1 MQQPMQ
7 QPMQQVASFDG
18 ARIAY
23 EIYGQGPDVL
33 LLHGFASDHLGNW
46 VRPGIVAALVSSGR
60 RVIAY
65 DARGHGASDK
75 PHDVDAYEHDAMVRD
90 AQALLD
96 QLSITSVDVVGYSMG
111 AIVSSRLV
119 GGGEPRARSLVLGG
133 VGARLG
139 RTLADRARTADALAA
154 RGTARGAARGER
166 RSGGTIDRAFKRF
179 AERNGNDLDAL
190 AAVQRAAA
198 AGTPGD
204 VSSISVPT
212 LVVAGEDDRLA
223 GPPQELADR
232 IRGAVAVVIPGNHL
246 SAVSK
251 PLATAI
257 VEFLGRVSPT

>member
-1 MQQPMQ
+1 MTQLERLT
-7 QPMQQVASFDG
+7 SFDG
-18 ARIAY
+18 RGIAY

-46 VRPGIVAALVSSGR
+46 VRPGIAGALVASGR
-60 RVIAY
+60 RVVAY

-90 AQALLD
+90 AKALLD
-96 QLSITSVDVVGYSMG
+96 HLAIPAVDVVGYSMG

-119 GGGEPRARSLVLGG
+119 GGGELRSRSLVLGG

-139 RTLADRARTADALAA
+139 RTLADRARTADTLAA
-154 RGTARGAARGER
+154 RVARGRGHVV
-166 RSGGTIDRAFKRF
+166 DRAFKRF
-179 AERNGNDLDAL
+179 AERNGNDLEAL

-204 VSSISVPT
+204 VAAIAVPT
-212 LVVAGEDDRLA
+212 LCVAGADDQLA
-223 GPPQELADR
+223 GPPQPLADR
-232 IRGAVAVVIPGNHL
+232 IPGAVAVVIPGNHL
-246 SAVSK
+246 SAVAT

-257 VEFLGRVSPT
+257 VEFLARVSPVPPA